1 MIQAATTKPIEQK
14 ASVKAKGKTA
24 EDAEVEDPETM
35 VEGEDFANELMASLS
50 AEEKTLKVK
59 PVKVSPDQLIAP
71 ELEADAVGPKV
82 FDPALTKDV
91 DNIIQPQTTEAGTPV
106 PLTDEQILKLAQG
119 QADPAISAEVKGE
132 LSQAMLK
139 TPQIQMGQADPAIS
153 AEVKGE
159 LSQAM
164 LKTPQ
169 IQMGQADSAISAEV
183 KGELSQAMLK
193 TPQIQTGRA
202 PAVDMAKAEIDPQLV
217 NMEDF
222 VAQKNLA
229 VKKSLNNASPY
240 GMTNKA
246 AGKAGTDTG
255 LNSTQTVNELS
266 SKESSTSGSSMNSQQ
281 FILNAQAD
289 LGANAKVNEAAATK
303 TFNMSNIKSEN
314 PNQIMTQISDYI
326 VQAKAAKEPTVNM
339 RVNHDELGIIDITVN
354 KLGTAG
360 QDAIAITI
368 ATHSVDGKNFF
379 QTNSKD
385 LFSHLT
391 NTGLNVS
398 DLKVEMPNQT
408 AKNDFDFG
416 SQSGRSGAGQER
428 QFGSEQNQKRHD
440 SDRRQDL
447 WKLFQDKEAA

>member
-50 AEEKTLKVK
+50 AEETTLKVK

-139 TPQIQMGQADPAIS
+139 TPQIQ
-153 AEVKGE
+153 
-159 LSQAM
+159 
-164 LKTPQ
+164 
-169 IQMGQADSAISAEV
+169 
-183 KGELSQAMLK
+183 
-193 TPQIQTGRA
+193 TGRA

-217 NMEDF
+217 NMEDY

-289 LGANAKVNEAAATK
+289 LGANAKVNEAATK

>member
-106 PLTDEQILKLAQG
+106 PLTDEQILKLAQ
-119 QADPAISAEVKGE
+119 
-132 LSQAMLK
+132 
-139 TPQIQMGQADPAIS
+139 GQADPAIS